1 MAGPQSLRD
10 FLPVPFPQ
18 GRRAVG
24 PGGSALPEPG
34 HREAPV
40 TGHYRMG
47 SHSSSAGLEGV
58 DSPPSS
64 TSAHPSPHAK
74 RPALRGSLGLCRDWL
89 SVWLLVCQS
98 LSMGQGAF
106 KAIS

>member
-1 MAGPQSLRD
+1 MSGPQSLRD

-24 PGGSALPEPG
+24 PGGSALLEPG

-58 DSPPSS
+58 DSSPPPFHLPTTPPTPSS
-64 TSAHPSPHAK
+64 RPS
-74 RPALRGSLGLCRDWL
+74 
-89 SVWLLVCQS
+89 
-98 LSMGQGAF
+98 
-106 KAIS
+106 